1 MGGGRACEG
10 GWYRLELP
18 IPVNAFGRRSLG
30 AGESFDREHPYSLC
44 AAMTPTAR
52 LAAAIEMLTEMEA
65 DRRPADMVA
74 SAFLKSRRY
83 IGSKDRKAI
92 SERVWG
98 CLRRRARLDWWLLHL
113 GVEPWPRA
121 RLLADLVLN
130 DRLTPEQV
138 GTLFSGAGHGP
149 GGLVPEERA
158 MLQSLKGR
166 DLFHHDMP
174 AWVRGEYPAWLE
186 PALASVFGDRLAAE
200 MGAMRDEAPVDLR
213 VNTLVTGRDEARARL
228 IADGLAPMPTPLS
241 PIGLRLPAR
250 TQLAVQTAFREGLVE
265 VQDEGSQLV
274 SLLVD
279 AGPGQAVCDYCA
291 GAGGKTL
298 ALAAAMENKGRLL
311 ALDINA
317 ARSERSAERL
327 RRAGVHNVTRRL
339 LGSANDRWIK
349 RQAGT
354 FDRVL
359 VDAPCS
365 GSGTWRR
372 NPDAKWRLTPE
383 RVAELATLQA
393 SILDDACRLVK
404 PGGRLIYVTCSLL
417 AEENHQQM
425 AHFLERHPSFSLL
438 PVASVWET
446 ICGVPYP
453 GDGDT
458 LRLTPAS
465 QGTDGF
471 FCAVLLRAAAPAAQ
485 QPGDQG
491 HDE

>member
-1 MGGGRACEG
+1 
-10 GWYRLELP
+10 
-18 IPVNAFGRRSLG
+18 
-30 AGESFDREHPYSLC
+30 
-44 AAMTPTAR
+44 MTPTAR
-52 LAAAIEMLTEMEA
+52 LAAVIEMLSEMEA

-74 SAFLKSRRY
+74 SAYLKSRRY

-98 CLRRRARLDWWLLHL
+98 CLRRQARLDWWLEHH
-113 GVEPWPRA
+113 GEEPSPRL
-121 RLLADLVLN
+121 RLLADLALN

-138 GTLFSGAGHGP
+138 GTLFSGPGHGP
-149 GGLVPEERA
+149 GGLVAEERTL
-158 MLQSLKGR
+158 LQALKGR

-174 AWVRGEYPAWLE
+174 AWVRGEYPAWIE
-186 PALASVFGDRLAAE
+186 PALAAGFGDRLAAE

-213 VNTLVTGRDEARARL
+213 ANSLLTGRDEACARL
-228 IADGLAPMPTPLS
+228 IADGLAPIPTPLS

-250 TQLAVQTAFREGLVE
+250 TQLAVQAAFREGLVE

-279 AGPGQAVCDYCA
+279 ARPGQAVCDYCA

-298 ALAAAMENKGRLL
+298 ALAAAMQNKGRLL
-311 ALDINA
+311 ALDVNA
-317 ARSERSAERL
+317 ARSDRSAERL

-349 RQAGT
+349 RQAGA

-383 RVAELATLQA
+383 RVAELVALQA

-417 AEENHQQM
+417 AEENQAQI
-425 AHFLERHPSFSLL
+425 AHFLDGHPPFSLL
-438 PVASVWET
+438 PVATVWET
-446 ICGVPYP
+446 LCSGACP
-453 GDGDT
+453 GDDSGM
-458 LRLTPAS
+458 LQLTPAA

-471 FCAVLLRAAAPAAQ
+471 FCAVLLRSPAELMAPPQ
-485 QPGDQG
+485 SEP
-491 HDE
+491 